1 MRCIPKFLLNTQ
13 LMARLSADT
22 EVLHD
27 GEGVVTV
34 VLPDAVVTIKA
45 NKEGV

>member
-13 LMARLSADT
+13 LMACLSADT

-34 VLPDAVVTIKA
+34 MLPGVVVTIKSR
-45 NKEGV
+45 EGA

>member
-1 MRCIPKFLLNTQ
+1 MNYYTHRFLYKPDFLD
-13 LMARLSADT
+13 LFPPDT

-34 VLPDAVVTIKA
+34 ILPDAVVTIKSREA
-45 NKEGV
+45 V